1 MSPKEEKAE
10 KVPAPTPPAAPATPV
25 ATPATAG
32 AGDEEA
38 VLPTSAPAAPPRAR
52 LPFPPL
58 FGKFSFEGV
67 EVHDPGLRNYLF
79 LDPVYLP
86 HSEGRLATQPF
97 SKTRMHIVERLANDL
112 MKTGKFTGKKSKAL
126 KTVRDALVILAKQP
140 DANPLQLL
148 VDAIENSAP
157 REEVTRLQFGG
168 ISVPRAVD
176 SAPARRAA
184 VALRNLAMGAIQA
197 KKGHGVSISDA
208 LAKEILLASKADAT
222 SFAVARK
229 EEVERVAQSAR

>member
-1 MSPKEEKAE
+1 MSPDPKPSA
-10 KVPAPTPPAAPATPV
+10 PAPAAPAAAAAEPSS
-25 ATPATAG
+25 A
-32 AGDEEA
+32 EEVLAPSA
-38 VLPTSAPAAPPRAR
+38 VPEAPPRPR

-58 FGKFSFEGV
+58 FGKFTFEGV
-67 EVHDPGLRNYLF
+67 EVHDPGLKNYLY

-86 HSEGRLATQPF
+86 HSEGRLANHPF
-97 SKTRMHIVERLANDL
+97 SKTRMHVVERLANDL
-112 MKTGKFTGKKSKAL
+112 MKTGKFTGKKAKAL
-126 KTVRDALVILAKQP
+126 KTIRDAFVILAKEP
-140 DANPLQLL
+140 EANPLQLL

-176 SAPARRAA
+176 AAPARRLA
-184 VALRNLAMGAIQA
+184 VALRNLAQGAIQA
-197 KKGHGVSISDA
+197 SKGPGVSISDA
-208 LAKEILLASKADAT
+208 LAKEILLASKGDAT